1 MKLRS
6 TLSPK
11 LTMRRSLVPIL
22 LIVCAFAAFPPILRE
37 LFSVKLPV
45 AEFVAH
51 HSTRALTDFTFSQ
64 GSTRNLRLDDFHGTL
79 ILVNVW
85 ATWCRPCQEEMAS
98 LNHLALLLA
107 NKDIKIIPI
116 SIDVSGTVAVRS
128 FYERL
133 ELNNLS
139 IYVDPSKN
147 VMGALGVTGIPTTI
161 LIGRDGREIG
171 RVVGPAQWDAP
182 ESVKHLMELT
192 GQYPPNAPR

>member
-1 MKLRS
+1 LI
-6 TLSPK
+6 
-11 LTMRRSLVPIL
+11 PIL
-22 LIVCAFAAFPPILRE
+22 IIVFAFVAVPPILRE
-37 LFSVKLPV
+37 LFSAKLPV
-45 AEFVAH
+45 AEFVVH
-51 HSTRALTDFTFSQ
+51 HSTRALTDFSQ
-64 GSTRNLRLDDFHGTL
+64 GSSRNLSLEDFRGTH

-98 LNHLALLLA
+98 LNRLALLLA

-116 SIDVSGTVAVRS
+116 SIDVSGPVAVRS

-133 ELNNLS
+133 ALNNLS